1 MIKSYKEKLKNVDER
16 YYYTD
21 IQGVAIIHKKDLA
34 LVLGVTVRSIENYEK
49 QGLKKYENSPPRTP
63 MYNLIDSIKW
73 YLVNIQGVGAE
84 PTADN
89 NSDAYEQFLANLNPT
104 QKAIFER
111 SNLDPIDKLS
121 RLKDIERKEMRN
133 NREKGEWVSFDDHDK
148 AMASNAMLLISAM
161 RRYKKIGMIELSD
174 KSRSKEEVYKL
185 LDGMGA
191 SVTDTMYELVNKSFP
206 DGNSIIG
213 VFYNIMC
220 SVFSSLVEDGMTEQE
235 IMDKFNL

>member
-89 NSDAYEQFLANLNPT
+89 NSDAYEQFLANLDPT

-121 RLKDIERKEMRN
+121 RLKDIERKEIRN
-133 NREKGEWVSFDDHDK
+133 NREVGEWYSRDDVDKRLTSLAVLLMSSLKEYEQVASEELANKPSDQIEGLIRKAHDTV
-148 AMASNAMLLISAM
+148 ALNLSEVISNHFSVDGSLCEVINTVQSLLLGGCEPMAII
-161 RRYKKIGMIELSD
+161 KKIEEL
-174 KSRSKEEVYKL
+174 K
-185 LDGMGA
+185 
-191 SVTDTMYELVNKSFP
+191 
-206 DGNSIIG
+206 
-213 VFYNIMC
+213 
-220 SVFSSLVEDGMTEQE
+220 
-235 IMDKFNL
+235 